1 MTLFLSTGW
10 HHHGWFL
17 LWPLIP
23 LFWIGVLILF
33 ARFVVWR
40 VGPGPLGRRYA
51 GPDAHTILAER
62 YARGEIGLDEY
73 RVRRANLDS

>member
-1 MTLFLSTGW
+1 MTLLLSTGW

-40 VGPGPLGRRYA
+40 GRPGPWGRR
-51 GPDAHTILAER
+51 L
-62 YARGEIGLDEY
+62 
-73 RVRRANLDS
+73 RRARPAGDPGRALRAR

>member
-23 LFWIGVLILF
+23 LFWIGILILF

-40 VGPGPLGRRYA
+40 GGAGPWGRRYA
-51 GPDAHTILAER
+51 GPDPQTILAER
-62 YARGEIGLDEY
+62 YARGEIGLEEY
-73 RVRRANLDS
+73 RERRANLDS

>member
-1 MTLFLSTGW
+1 MTLLLSTGW

-33 ARFVVWR
+33 GRFVVAGPAR
-40 VGPGPLGRRYA
+40 PVGPGL
-51 GPDAHTILAER
+51 
-62 YARGEIGLDEY
+62 
-73 RVRRANLDS
+73 RRARPADDPGGALCAG

>member
-1 MTLFLSTGW
+1 MTLLLSTGW

-23 LFWIGVLILF
+23 LFWIGVLLLF

-40 VGPGPLGRRYA
+40 GRPPWSRRYA
-51 GPDAHTILAER
+51 GPDPQAILAER
-62 YARGEIGLDEY
+62 YARGEIGLEEY
-73 RVRRANLDS
+73 RERRGNLDA